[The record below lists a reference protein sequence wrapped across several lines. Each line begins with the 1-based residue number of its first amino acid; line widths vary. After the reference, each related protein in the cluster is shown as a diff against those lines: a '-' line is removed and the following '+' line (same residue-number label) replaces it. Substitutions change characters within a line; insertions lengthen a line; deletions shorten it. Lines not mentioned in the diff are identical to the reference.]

1 MKRLLFAAFLLL
13 IFAIGGIAQV
23 QSAPTVPP
31 VQIGQWYAW
40 KEFPMCGI
48 PGIPGCPPN
57 WQQVQIY
64 GIETFVFVG
73 DPAIKTLSVTLQY
86 TDSNG
91 MPLVQTEEVAISR
104 LGLQMFIFVVGKVQP
119 TRFVATARVIGEVS
133 ETLTASG
140 PNARGTLYYT
150 GAVMANM
157 ATSAIQN
164 AWTYPVGTGVLV
176 STTFQA
182 SDTESTGIL
191 AMLNYE
197 DGNSEARIVPR
208 QATTWLPTTKPVKRA
223 DLYRLVIGSSVAL
236 AVPATP

>member
-1 MKRLLFAAFLLL
+1 MKSLLAVFLLL
-13 IFAIGGIAQV
+13 VFAGGAIAQV

-31 VQIGQWYAW
+31 VQIGQWYTW

-57 WQQVQIY
+57 WQTVQVY
-64 GIETFVFVG
+64 GIWTTVFVG
-73 DPAIKTLSVTLQY
+73 DPGVKTLSVTMLY

-91 MPLVQTEEVAISR
+91 MPLVQTEEVVISR
-104 LGLQMFIFVVGKVQP
+104 LGWQMFIFVVGKVQP
-119 TRFVATARVIGEVS
+119 TGFVATARVIGEVS
-133 ETLTASG
+133 ETLTASD
-140 PNARGTLYYT
+140 PNSRGTLYYA
-150 GAVMANM
+150 GASMANM

-182 SDTESTGIL
+182 SDTASTGIL
-191 AMLNYE
+191 AVLNYE

-208 QATTWLPTTKPVKRA
+208 QATTWLPTTKPVKRT
-223 DLYRLVIGSSVAL
+223 DLYRLVVGNSVAL
-236 AVPATP
+236 VVPTTP